1 MEYVIGIIAFVLIL
15 GLIIL
20 IHEGGH
26 FLMAKRAN
34 ILCHEFALGMGPIIF
49 KYKKKETL
57 YAIRCIPIGG
67 FVSMAGEEVEA
78 DLLKDVKRVRLE
90 LNEEN
95 HVKTIIFNLDN
106 PAYSDL
112 PIYRVVAY
120 DLIGTKEAKPD
131 ELFIKVILDDKPASD
146 NTVSEEV
153 TVEAETEVTTEAV
166 EPTEEAI
173 TYIVDRQAM
182 VNYAKKAEMQIAPYN
197 RNFSTKTV
205 GQRFLTV
212 FAGPMMNFIL
222 ALLLFFIIGLFQG
235 YQNPNSSKI
244 DAVVDSKAP
253 IYGII
258 DENDE
263 IIEISEASASGQ
275 INKITNWGD
284 ISNAMSDYASGN
296 LGSGLITIKYIDDTD
311 GVEKETTI
319 MPVTSVYSIEL
330 MFKTYSYK
338 DNEAEAKANA
348 TLPIVGSYSKNND
361 KTKSYKAGLRDG
373 DIITSLQIKD
383 QASVPVNTRADV
395 LKFFTSAELE
405 DAKDIIITYTRGTET
420 GKTVEI
426 ENYSKGMLASQDIPQ
441 TKVQIGISPQYEFN
455 FGKLMYMPWVE
466 TGSSVVSIF
475 KTLGLLF
482 TDSSVNVDD
491 FSGPVGIFSL
501 VTSTA
506 SSGFLALLGLTAFL
520 SVNIGFV
527 NLLPLPALDGGRLA
541 FIVFEGITKKKPSPK
556 VENIIHTIGFLL
568 LMGLF
573 VFISFNDLLRCFG
586 VK

>member
-1 MEYVIGIIAFVLIL
+1 MEYVIGIIAFILIL

-49 KYKKKETL
+49 KIKKKETL

-78 DLLKDVKRVRLE
+78 DLLKDVKRVKLE
-90 LNEEN
+90 FNEEN
-95 HVKTIIFNLDN
+95 RVKTIIFNLDN
-106 PAYSDL
+106 PTYADL

-131 ELFIKVILDDKPASD
+131 ELFIKVIRTD
-146 NTVSEEV
+146 NVDEESEN
-153 TVEAETEVTTEAV
+153 EAPIEEAV
-166 EPTEEAI
+166 
-173 TYIVDRQAM
+173 TYLVDRQAM
-182 VNYAKKAEMQIAPYN
+182 VNYSKKAEIQIAPYN

-212 FAGPMMNFIL
+212 FAGPLMNFIL
-222 ALLLFFIIGLFQG
+222 ALLLFFIIGVFQG
-235 YQNPNSSKI
+235 YPNPNSSKVDKVK
-244 DAVVDSKAP
+244 DAKAP
-253 IYGII
+253 IYQII
-258 DENDE
+258 DEGDE
-263 IIEISEASASGQ
+263 IIWIKEATATADVSRFD
-275 INKITNWGD
+275 KWTD
-284 ISNAMSDYASGN
+284 ISNVMGDFAKGN
-296 LGSGLITIKYIDDTD
+296 LESGLVTIKYLDATD
-311 GVEKETTI
+311 NQEKEVTI

-338 DNEAEAKANA
+338 DNVAEAKANA

-361 KTKSYKAGLRDG
+361 KTKSYKAGLREG
-373 DIITSLQIKD
+373 DLITSLQIKD
-383 QASVPVNTRADV
+383 QEVEPVKTRADV
-395 LKFFTSAELE
+395 LKFFTADALE
-405 DAKDIIITYTRGTET
+405 DAKKIIITYTRGEET

-441 TKVQIGISPQYEFN
+441 TKVQIGVNPKYEFN

-466 TGSSVVSIF
+466 TGTSVVSIF

-501 VTSTA
+501 ITSTA
-506 SSGFLALLGLTAFL
+506 SSGALALLGLTAFL